1 MYRFL
6 ILSAFVLSTTL
17 ITPAAARGDE
27 RNQQEKRYDHRSG
40 HDYHTWNSNED
51 RAYRQYLGE
60 QHRDYRDFNGVNRG
74 QQQQYFKWRHTH
86 PDNTL
91 FKLQIR

>member
-1 MYRFL
+1 MHRFL
-6 ILSAFVLSTTL
+6 ILSAFAMSTAL
-17 ITPAAARGDE
+17 ITPVVAQRADH
-27 RNQQEKRYDHRSG
+27 QEKRYYDKSG

-60 QHRDYRDFNGVNRG
+60 QHQDYRQFNGAKRE
-74 QQQQYFKWRHTH
+74 QQQYFKWRHTH

-91 FKLQIR
+91 FKREVR